1 MKNLKKLMSLLLAL
15 LMLAG
20 NMTTALATDIVAAG
34 VVHPSE
40 LIQTYAIDRS
50 DNLTHFVKR
59 VRIFDK
65 DGKEVTD
72 SSVLYDGVDYT
83 FRVEFEENGTTLQYG
98 VDADGKMHYK
108 LPTGFTYKGEGQFP
122 AKDADGRT
130 VGMFEISGSEVTF
143 TPWYYNEEDKK
154 FYQQPKKEGDKLFND
169 QYSNATLWCELHGTV
184 TRKGDKQVI
193 DFGNEV
199 KKEFTVEQ
207 EQKKP
212 YADVTKTADNNTL
225 YVDTDG
231 RKYFLTT
238 ITATIKDGDPT
249 ELNIIDTINWLHKEY
264 IGNPDQD
271 SFTVSQIRGEA
282 STPLIGIEPT
292 WKSGS
297 DGITTGFE
305 LKLDSNNVEGGLK
318 ENDQYVITYKTYLTD
333 AGTNYIKP
341 DDEWCELNSVKT
353 KIGDKEKESSWQYII
368 KGKPRI
374 ISKTSSGM
382 DANDPTL
389 VNWRIEIGDSLGTD
403 IAGKKITDVWN
414 EHLENGQN
422 AKLDGISMVDDSRR
436 IQITVRKADG
446 STATI
451 DVPASEVGS
460 YFTPTTDNGKQT
472 GFKFEVPK
480 ASGEYAGAAVIKCV
494 VDYQTKATTKNEHGT
509 FKIDN
514 NATYDEDGRG
524 DGTTGNGG
532 VSGLDDFEIEKTFEG
547 DDGDKLKFKVRI
559 LIPSAARDQQIYVSD
574 WTYLNGW
581 DWSNNSLSLDMS
593 DISIKATDGETTYTF
608 TEGRGDYTY
617 AHAAP
622 EAGHQFF
629 FNLPDGY
636 TLSSSH
642 DDNKKNSIWKW
653 ESDKD
658 VTMTI
663 EYSLKK
669 PTEFRGSPVSTG
681 IVYNKAYIELGD
693 KKKGDQADAPFGKQ
707 ARIDKTAQLNENG
720 TIDYT
725 IVINKNFTAP
735 IPENAVFVD
744 TFDAE
749 HLEYMGNLKVEVL
762 AYNGNDWWSPTVAE
776 PTYSDSNLGKNG
788 IITIPF
794 DDFGQNGWQAGSA
807 YDVSLIGLNSR
818 DEYATLHNWYRKSYT
833 LDRSY
838 TDDSKWISFKTEFYV
853 AIRLKYTLKIKNVQ
867 PGVSYNLRNEAKIE
881 GYDDATANVPY
892 KVTLLDKSVGQING
906 ATLPYTITV
915 NPSGTKLLPGTGNLR
930 LIDTMSEKL
939 VPLLQTLKVYKKEGN
954 NLTELTHGTGE
965 GQWMYFYDSA
975 TNTLELSL
983 PDSTSLVIKYD
994 AMVQGDANDQVYV
1007 KNTAK
1012 LVGFTESSIKEDT
1025 FTIGSASGGAGGT
1038 TYKLVLFK
1046 TAEESG
1052 TALAGATFEV
1062 DWVLP
1067 NTEKWE
1073 RFHSFTT
1080 EENGMVELTHGSAGE
1095 AVHANELYR
1104 ITEVSAPEGYKRRT
1118 EPIYIYIKS
1127 TQEPK
1132 EPDDIRKQ
1140 TIARLTD
1147 EAEIAKVQNAEILGI
1162 VNSEMVPIP
1171 NEPIGGIEFYKAS
1184 AEEAT
1189 QMLGGAEFELTSE
1202 TDPMWKKQTATSN
1215 LKGAVSFPNVPTGT
1229 YKLVETK
1236 APNGYMCSSGYWLVT
1251 VTEENDVRTVSY
1263 EAHDGA
1269 REITSNNEG
1278 KFVLTNAEIPDLPS
1292 VGGSGTLAYSLFGL
1306 ALMAIAAAAAYA
1318 LAEKRRRIER

>member
-50 DNLTHFVKR
+50 NNLTDFVKR

-65 DGKEVTD
+65 DGKDVTD

-143 TPWYYNEEDKK
+143 TPWYYNKEDEK

-212 YADVTKTADNNTL
+212 YADVEKTADNNTL
-225 YVDTDG
+225 YVDADG

-271 SFTVSQIRGEA
+271 SFTVSQIRGGA

-341 DDEWCELNSVKT
+341 DDDWCELNSVKT

-403 IAGKKITDVWN
+403 IAGKTITDVWN

-472 GFKFEVPK
+472 GFEFEVPN
-480 ASGEYAGAAVIKCV
+480 APAGSEYEGAKVIKCV

-514 NATYDEDGRG
+514 KAQYEDGRSG
-524 DGTTGNGG
+524 DASGDGG

-559 LIPSAARDQQIYVSD
+559 LIPSAARNQQIYVSD

-593 DISIKATDGETTYTF
+593 DINITATDGENTYIF

-707 ARIDKTAQLNENG
+707 ARIDKEAKLNSDG
-720 TIDYT
+720 TIDYIVT
-725 IVINKNFTAP
+725 INGNFTAK
-735 IPENAVFVD
+735 IPTNAEFVD
-744 TFDAE
+744 TFDKE
-749 HLEYMGNLKVEVL
+749 HLEFKEGSLKVEYIYKNNWGGVSI
-762 AYNGNDWWSPTVAE
+762 AAN
-776 PTYSDSNLGKNG
+776 PTYTSDSLGQNG
-788 IITIPF
+788 QIRIVF
-794 DDFGQNGWQAGSA
+794 DEFGQGGWQAGSTS
-807 YDVSLIGLNSR
+807 DGLWNFGIYSWE
-818 DEYATLHNWYRKSYT
+818 EYANLTNWYQREYIVKQGYWDNVNIVSHGVY
-833 LDRSY
+833 Y
-838 TDDSKWISFKTEFYV
+838 AGV
-853 AIRLKYTLKIKNVQ
+853 RLKYKLKIKNVQ

-954 NLTELTHGTGE
+954 DLTELTHGTGE
-965 GQWMYFYDSA
+965 GQWMYFYDST

-994 AMVQGDANDQVYV
+994 AMVQGDANDRVYV

-1012 LVGFTESSIKEDT
+1012 LVGFTESSTKENT

-1067 NTEKWE
+1067 NTQKWE

-1080 EENGMVELTHGSAGE
+1080 EENGMVELTHGSGGE

-1132 EPDDIRKQ
+1132 EPDDIRAQ

-1147 EAEIAKVQNAEILGI
+1147 EAEIAKVQNAKILGI

-1184 AEEAT
+1184 AEDAT
-1189 QMLGGAEFELTSE
+1189 QMLGGAEFTLTSE
-1202 TDPMWKKQTATSN
+1202 KDSTWVKTATSN

-1251 VTEENDVRTVSY
+1251 VTEENNVRTVSY
-1263 EAHDGA
+1263 VAMDGA
-1269 REITSNNEG
+1269 REITSNNG

-1306 ALMAIAAAAAYA
+1306 ALMAMAAAAAYA